1 MLLLLWWVVVVAFR
15 IESFVLPSPIE
26 AIEAL
31 YTYRYPLA
39 VHGLA
44 TLATTLAGFGIAV
57 VFGLML
63 GILVGSFRLVYRSL
77 YPVLIGFNSV
87 PKAALVPI
95 FVIWFGVGT
104 VPAVI
109 AAFLLSFFPVVVNVA
124 TGFATIEPE
133 LIDVLRVLGATRR
146 DMIVKIGIP
155 RSLPYFFA
163 SLKISITLSFV
174 GSVIA
179 EIVAGNNGI
188 GNVMLIASSNFNV
201 PLGVCCAAGG
211 RCHGCRHVCAV
222 RGPGDPFYGMVD
234 SWKRHRICDRRLSVP
249 CGHTSTTSPEWFGRG
264 RPILYEPFVGD
275 LSPATELRCAPRS
288 RRAGSSATK
297 PAITG

>member
-1 MLLLLWWVVVVAFR
+1 MSRATIERLAPWGTTLLLLLLWWVVVVAFR

-26 AIEAL
+26 SIEAL

-57 VFGLML
+57 VFGLIL
-63 GILVGSFRLVYRSL
+63 EILVGSFRLVYCSI

-109 AAFLLSFFPVVVNVA
+109 TAFMLSFFPVVVNVA

-133 LIDVLRVLGATRR
+133 LLDVLRVLGATRR

-163 SLKISITLSFV
+163 SLKIAITLSFV

-201 PLGVCCAAGG
+201 PLVFAALLVVGVMG
-211 RCHGCRHVCAV
+211 V
-222 RGPGDPFYGMVD
+222 GMYALFAILETRFTAW
-234 SWKRHRICDRRLSVP
+234 SIR
-249 CGHTSTTSPEWFGRG
+249 GRG
-264 RPILYEPFVGD
+264 LDY
-275 LSPATELRCAPRS
+275 AT
-288 RRAGSSATK
+288 G
-297 PAITG
+297 G